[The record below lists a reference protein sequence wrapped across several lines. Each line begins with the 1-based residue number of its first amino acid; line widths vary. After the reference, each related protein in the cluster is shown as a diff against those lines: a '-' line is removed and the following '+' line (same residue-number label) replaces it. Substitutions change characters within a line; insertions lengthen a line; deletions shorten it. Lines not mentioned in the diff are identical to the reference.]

1 MPKEVVTRESG
12 FTYAETYAL
21 YNEQLHYARST
32 YTVEQ
37 LDRWQADW
45 NRYFARFGMEIPSYA
60 HKAGGSSGSANK
72 IPERPAND
80 NPLAA

>member
-32 YTVEQ
+32 YTAEQ

-60 HKAGGSSGSANK
+60 HKVANK
-72 IPERPAND
+72 SPQRPAND

>member
-1 MPKEVVTRESG
+1 MPKEVTRESG
-12 FTYAETYAL
+12 FTYAETYSL

-32 YTVEQ
+32 YTADQ

-60 HKAGGSSGSANK
+60 HKVGGSGSSADK
-72 IPERPAND
+72 SPQRAAKE